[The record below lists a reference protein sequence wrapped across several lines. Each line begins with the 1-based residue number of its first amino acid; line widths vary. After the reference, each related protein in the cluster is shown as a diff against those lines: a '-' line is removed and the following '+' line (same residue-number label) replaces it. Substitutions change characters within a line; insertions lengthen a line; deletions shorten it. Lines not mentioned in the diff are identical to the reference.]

1 MKSNEPFVDY
11 YELLQVSPNAD
22 ESTIQRV
29 FRHLAKENHPDTAGG
44 DAERFNRLV
53 DAYRTLTS
61 PETRAAYD
69 VRYQQFWNNRW
80 QVAADATQA
89 RRLMDDEGVRE
100 RLLALFYT
108 QRRRNMRNP
117 GMGEMELAR
126 LVGCPHELIEFHLWY
141 LREKSWIE
149 RLETG
154 HFAITAAG
162 VDQVESQRPTLD
174 PNRLIETTG
183 IRPEGDQAP
192 REDAPAGTRS
202 RKSATA

>member
-22 ESTIQRV
+22 EGTIQRV
-29 FRHLAKENHPDTAGG
+29 FRHLAKENHPDTTGG

-69 VRYQQFWNNRW
+69 VRYQQFWDRKW
-80 QVAADATQA
+80 KVAADATHA

-100 RLLALFYT
+100 RVLALFYT

-117 GMGEMELAR
+117 GMGEMELSR
-126 LVGCPHELIEFHLWY
+126 LIGCPHELVEFHLWY
-141 LREKSWIE
+141 LREKGWIE

-154 HFAITAAG
+154 HFAITAGG
-162 VDQVESQRPTLD
+162 VDQIEAQRPNLD
-174 PNRLIETTG
+174 PNRLIEAKG
-183 IRPEGDQAP
+183 FNPEGGSAEGGDEP
-192 REDAPAGTRS
+192 TRR

>member
-1 MKSNEPFVDY
+1 MKTSQPFVDY

-29 FRHLAKENHPDTAGG
+29 FRHLAKANHPDTPGG
-44 DAERFNRLV
+44 DADRFNRLV
-53 DAYRTLTS
+53 DAYRTLTN

-69 VRYQQFWNNRW
+69 VRYQQYWDQKW

-100 RLLALFYT
+100 RLLALCYT
-108 QRRRNMRNP
+108 QRRRNMRSP

-126 LVGCPHELIEFHLWY
+126 LVGCPHELVEFHVWY
-141 LREKSWIE
+141 LREKGWIE

-154 HFAITAAG
+154 HIAITAAG

-174 PNRLIETTG
+174 PNRLIEATGFTTDG
-183 IRPEGDQAP
+183 GPPAPDGDA
-192 REDAPAGTRS
+192 AGSGRRS
-202 RKSATA
+202 ARG